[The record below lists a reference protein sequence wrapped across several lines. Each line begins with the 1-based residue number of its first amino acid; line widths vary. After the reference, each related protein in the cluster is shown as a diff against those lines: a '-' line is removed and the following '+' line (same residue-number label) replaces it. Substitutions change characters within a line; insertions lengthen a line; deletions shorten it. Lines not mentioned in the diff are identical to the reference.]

1 MRNIKENK
9 NFLEK
14 IMNNSTL
21 PQVKQ
26 SDSLILNDKVSV
38 SRNFKL
44 FDHLKSK
51 NGKEKGSLLKRIS
64 KNSNTRGFKSVS
76 PKARVSN
83 LLINT
88 YKILLI

>member
-9 NFLEK
+9 TFLAK

-26 SDSLILNDKVSV
+26 SDSLIMNDKSSV

-51 NGKEKGSLLKRIS
+51 NGNEKGSLLKRIS
-64 KNSNTRGFKSVS
+64 KNNNTRGFKSVS

-83 LLINT
+83 
-88 YKILLI
+88 